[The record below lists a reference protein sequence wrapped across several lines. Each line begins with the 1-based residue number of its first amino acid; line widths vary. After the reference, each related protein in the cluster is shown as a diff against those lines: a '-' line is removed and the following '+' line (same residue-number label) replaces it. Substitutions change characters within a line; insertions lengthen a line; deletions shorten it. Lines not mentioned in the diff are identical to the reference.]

1 MNTHTVELAGIT
13 GHVIT
18 VEAYLSG
25 RLPAT
30 VLIGLPDNRVRE
42 TRDRVRAAMV
52 NSRLGWPDRKI
63 TVGLTPA
70 SLPKHGS
77 GHDLAIAVAILAAW
91 GQAPHSP
98 APSPGADAPRPMTV
112 PPGTVFLAELGLD
125 GRLRPVRGVLPA
137 VVAAAR
143 EGFDLIVVAT
153 ANRDE
158 AALVEGIRVIAADWL
173 ADVAAWLRGEPEPV
187 AAVSNVSAGTVTLA
201 TEREKDLA
209 EVLGCPGARR
219 ALEISATGGH
229 HLALFGPDPGKTML
243 AERLPGIM
251 PRLDQAAAL
260 EATAVHS
267 IAGELSPGARL
278 IERPPVAAPHHTATI
293 PIMMGGGS
301 NGSIRPGAVSLAH
314 RGTLLLDQAS
324 EYRREVLDAL
334 RQPFEAGEV
343 IIARHATVTRFPA
356 RFTLVLTA
364 DTCPCGSADGH
375 CECSP
380 AIRRRYLG
388 RLPGQLLDRVDLK
401 VTMPRPTRSRMQL
414 DARVADSSAVVAERV
429 AAARDRA
436 AARLAGTPW
445 RTNAEIPG
453 VEFRRSFALQPA
465 ALTVVEEALSAGQL
479 SSAGANGVIRVAWTL
494 ADLAGRARPT
504 AEEVIESLALR
515 PGEPGDDITVDR
527 PGI

>member
-63 TVGLTPA
+63 TIGLSP
-70 SLPKHGS
+70 SGLPKYGS

-91 GQAPHSP
+91 SQAPHSP
-98 APSPGADAPRPMTV
+98 DPSPGADAPRPMTV

-137 VVAAAR
+137 VLAAAR
-143 EGFDLIVVAT
+143 EGFDLIIVAA

-158 AALVEGIRVIAADWL
+158 AALVEGVRVIAADWL
-173 ADVAAWLRGEPEPV
+173 ADVAVWLRGGPEPV
-187 AAVSNVSAGTVTLA
+187 VAVAAVPAETVKLA

-219 ALEISATGGH
+219 AAEISAAGGH
-229 HLALFGPDPGKTML
+229 HLALFGSGASKTML

-260 EATAVHS
+260 EATAVRS
-267 IAGELSPGARL
+267 IAGELSPGDGL

-293 PIMMGGGS
+293 PIMVGGGS
-301 NGSIRPGAVSLAH
+301 NGSIQPGAVSLAH
-314 RGTLLLDQAS
+314 RGILILDQAP
-324 EYRREVLDAL
+324 EFRREVLEAL

-343 IIARHATVTRFPA
+343 IIARHAVVTRFPA

-388 RLPGQLLDRVDLK
+388 RLPGQLLDRVDLR
-401 VTMPRPTRSRMQL
+401 VTIPRVSRTRMQQ
-414 DARVADSSAVVAERV
+414 DGRSADSSAVVAGRV
-429 AAARDRA
+429 ATARDRA
-436 AARLAGTPW
+436 AGRLAGTPW
-445 RTNAEIPG
+445 RSNAEIPG
-453 VEFRRSFALQPA
+453 VELRRSFALQPA
-465 ALTVVEEALSAGQL
+465 ALAVVEEAVSAGQL
-479 SSAGANGVIRVAWTL
+479 GSAGANGVIRVAWTL
-494 ADLAGRARPT
+494 ADLAGKARPT
-504 AEEVIESLALR
+504 AEEVSTALALR
-515 PGEPGDDITVDR
+515 LETAG
-527 PGI
+527 